1 MLKSHLIF
9 GSSTHLCGF
18 LGILQSMADPHNNRC
33 GAVFYI
39 GEGEAL
45 TQLSRRTGSTLGE
58 TIGDIAHAQS
68 TGAITPDPLDGHAL
82 LIRCRI
88 AVILA
93 LWDGRNMVSR
103 DDWEI
108 AELIWKTSCEV
119 REFIIDRA
127 HEIASDEIADDAA
140 AGAQRAAAAHVARS
154 QADARVEMLA
164 KRIARKV
171 HATGW

>member
-1 MLKSHLIF
+1 M
-9 GSSTHLCGF
+9 
-18 LGILQSMADPHNNRC
+18 
-33 GAVFYI
+33 
-39 GEGEAL
+39 
-45 TQLSRRTGSTLGE
+45 
-58 TIGDIAHAQS
+58 
-68 TGAITPDPLDGHAL
+68 
-82 LIRCRI
+82 
-88 AVILA
+88 ILA

-171 HATGW
+171 HATGVVRRKDLKYVLAAHDRVLFDPAVTAAVMHGWIAWDGHYAQPVKGGRGWGDGTA